1 MRLVLQRVTSAK
13 VVVDGVT
20 VGEIGKGLL
29 VLGGICDSDDEKAA
43 EWAARKILGTR
54 LWEDAAG
61 KHWARS
67 VQQEGLEVLLVSQF
81 TLHGK
86 PLHSPATAA
95 LSRQRL
101 SACVCRDAAVLKGNK
116 PDFHHAMPPARS
128 RPFWEK
134 FVASM
139 EKKLPGKV
147 QQGQFGA
154 LMQVHLVN
162 DGPVTITLDSEA
174 NASAP
179 APAPAPQPP
188 APPPTPPPAAE
199 ESLEAKATRRVQERA
214 AHYKAS
220 AFTLRDV
227 LDELSR
233 ELGSDVRAAG
243 LKELVKQL
251 LTDALDA
258 LDALEN
264 ELPPPSSPAAPARIG
279 IAVAAAVVVLG
290 LLHHARK
297 AFRS

>member
-1 MRLVLQRVTSAK
+1 VHIIDASGVASAK

-29 VLGGICDSDDEKAA
+29 VLGGICDSDDSDDGKAA
-43 EWAARKILGTR
+43 IEWAVRKVLGTR

-61 KHWARS
+61 KSWARS

-86 PLHSPATAA
+86 PCHQTPQPAT
-95 LSRQRL
+95 SRGPAGAKSQCMHWRG
-101 SACVCRDAAVLKGNK
+101 SAVLKGNK

-128 RPFWEK
+128 RPFWDK
-134 FVASM
+134 FVAAV

-188 APPPTPPPAAE
+188 APPPTPPP
-199 ESLEAKATRRVQERA
+199 
-214 AHYKAS
+214 
-220 AFTLRDV
+220 
-227 LDELSR
+227 
-233 ELGSDVRAAG
+233 
-243 LKELVKQL
+243 
-251 LTDALDA
+251 
-258 LDALEN
+258 
-264 ELPPPSSPAAPARIG
+264 PPSPAAPARIG